1 MNLYASH
8 LVRTR
13 IWDLPTRLFH
23 WALVVC
29 VVGLVVSGN
38 IGGSAMVWHFRFGQA
53 VMTLLLFRLIW
64 GLIGG
69 RWSRFAALDLRPKA
83 VLDDLRGRLEARRR
97 IGHSPLGALAVLA
110 FVLVLSAQV
119 ASGLISDDE
128 IAFSG
133 PLSHLVSSAS
143 VSAASAYHKNVGKL
157 LLIGLVLLHLLAII
171 WHTFKGHAIV
181 GAMVHGDKPLE
192 QAEAPARDDARSR
205 LLALAVLLGC
215 LGLSSWVFSL
225 TPAGL

>member
-8 LVRTR
+8 LTRTR

-29 VVGLVVSGN
+29 VVGLVITGN
-38 IGGSAMVWHFRFGQA
+38 VGGSAMVWHFRFGQA
-53 VMTLLLFRLIW
+53 VMSLLLFRLVW
-64 GLIGG
+64 GLVGG
-69 RWSRFAALDLRPKA
+69 RWSRFSAFNLRPGA
-83 VLDDLRGRLEARRR
+83 ILDELRGRLDVRRR
-97 IGHSPLGALAVLA
+97 IGHSPLGALSILA
-110 FVLVLSAQV
+110 FALVLTAQV

-133 PLSHLVSSAS
+133 PLSHLVSSVS
-143 VSAASAYHKNVGKL
+143 VSAASAYHKKVGKL
-157 LLIGLVLLHLLAII
+157 LLIALVLLHLLAII

-192 QAEAPARDDARSR
+192 QAEVPSRDDVPSR
-205 LLALAVLLGC
+205 LLALLLLLGSF
-215 LGLSSWVFSL
+215 GLSAWVFSMA
-225 TPAGL
+225 PAGV

>member
-8 LVRTR
+8 LIRTR

-29 VVGLVVSGN
+29 VVGLVISGN

-69 RWSRFAALDLRPKA
+69 RWSRFAAFDLRPKA
-83 VLDDLRGRLEARRR
+83 ILDDLRGRLDARRR
-97 IGHSPLGALAVLA
+97 TGHSPLGALAILA
-110 FVLVLSAQV
+110 FVLVLAAQV

-128 IAFSG
+128 IAFAG

-143 VSAASAYHKNVGKL
+143 VGSASAYHKKVGKL
-157 LLIGLVLLHLLAII
+157 LLIGLVLLHLLAIV

-192 QAEAPARDDARSR
+192 TAEAPTRDDVRSR

-215 LGLSSWVFSL
+215 FGLSSWVFSL
-225 TPAGL
+225 APAGL